1 MLRGEDYSLPFCPLY
16 SKLTL
21 RSLPPF
27 RRFGSL
33 DIASLANPNC
43 LLSAL
48 SNFSLYSNEDIALG
62 AFEAEIHA
70 LLSSKREG
78 DHRLDKIIT
87 GESLTKSLE
96 KVRRGENGRATLCK
110 LTLLP

>member
-1 MLRGEDYSLPFCPLY
+1 M
-16 SKLTL
+16 
-21 RSLPPF
+21 
-27 RRFGSL
+27 
-33 DIASLANPNC
+33 
-43 LLSAL
+43 
-48 SNFSLYSNEDIALG
+48 G